1 MTWGL
6 NGVSVD
12 VDGEP
17 ALVDV
22 DLAVEPGE
30 VVAVV
35 GGDGAG
41 KTTLS
46 RTLVGLAD
54 PRRGSIS
61 RPPLS
66 KIGYLPS
73 SSGVW
78 PDLTVMENLS
88 FVADVHRLSRAER
101 RVRIERLLSVTALD
115 GAAARLGEAL
125 SGGMRKKL
133 GVAMALLPEPDLL
146 VLDEPSTGVDPVSRT
161 ELWRLVTLSAADG
174 AAVIFTTTYLDEAE
188 RARSILALESGRVLG
203 SGSLA
208 DIAASVAGV
217 IVDSRST
224 DGRSWRRGRAWRSWH
239 PDGTTPAGAAVVAP
253 DLTDLLVAATLA
265 TEESP

>member
-1 MTWGL
+1 MSWGL
-6 NGVSVD
+6 DAVSVD

-22 DLAVEPGE
+22 DLIVEPGE
-30 VVAVV
+30 AVAVV

-54 PRRGSIS
+54 PHRGRVR
-61 RPPLS
+61 RPPMAQ
-66 KIGYLPS
+66 IGYLPS

-88 FVADVHRLSRAER
+88 FVADVHRLSRVVR
-101 RVRIERLLSVTALD
+101 RARIERLLAVTALE
-115 GAAARLGEAL
+115 GAASRLGAAL
-125 SGGMRKKL
+125 SGGMRQKL

-146 VLDEPSTGVDPVSRT
+146 VLDEPSTGVDPVSRA
-161 ELWRLVTLSAADG
+161 ELWRLVTMSAADG
-174 AAVIFTTTYLDEAE
+174 AAVIFTTAYLDEAE
-188 RARSILALESGRVLG
+188 RARSILALEDGRVLG

-208 DIAASVAGV
+208 DIAASVTGV
-217 IVDSRST
+217 IVDARA
-224 DGRSWRRGRAWRSWH
+224 GNGQSWRRGRAWRSWH
-239 PDGTTPAGAAVVAP
+239 PDGTVPAGATVVVP

-265 TEESP
+265 AEGTQ

>member
-6 NGVSVD
+6 DGVSVD
-12 VDGEP
+12 VDGRP

-22 DLAVEPGE
+22 DLAVEAGE
-30 VVAVV
+30 ALAVV

-54 PRRGSIS
+54 PRRGRVS
-61 RPPLS
+61 RPALA
-66 KIGYLPS
+66 KVGYLPS

-88 FVADVHRLSRAER
+88 FVADVHRLSRPVRRER
-101 RVRIERLLSVTALD
+101 IDRLLSVTALD
-115 GAAARLGEAL
+115 GAVTRLGAAL
-125 SGGMRKKL
+125 SGGMRQKL
-133 GVAMALLPEPDLL
+133 GVAMALLPEPELL
-146 VLDEPSTGVDPVSRT
+146 VLDEPSTGVDPVSRA
-161 ELWRLVTLSAADG
+161 ELWGLVTLSAAGG
-174 AAVIFTTTYLDEAE
+174 AAVVFTTSYLDEAE
-188 RARSILALESGRVLG
+188 RARSILALEGGRVLA

-224 DGRSWRRGRAWRSWH
+224 DGRSWRRGRAWRSWR
-239 PDGTTPAGAAVVAP
+239 PDGTTPEGAATVDP

-265 TEESP
+265 AEESK

>member
-6 NGVSVD
+6 QAVSVD
-12 VDGEP
+12 IDGMP

-22 DLAVEPGE
+22 DLTVEPGE
-30 VVAVV
+30 AVAVV

-46 RTLVGLAD
+46 RTMVGLAD
-54 PRRGSIS
+54 PRQGQVS
-61 RPPLS
+61 RPPMA

-78 PDLTVMENLS
+78 PDLTVTENLS
-88 FVADVHRLSRAER
+88 FVADVHRLGRGER
-101 RVRIERLLSVTALD
+101 LARIERLLSVTALE
-115 GAAARLGEAL
+115 GAATRLGADL
-125 SGGMRKKL
+125 SGGMRQKL
-133 GVAMALLPEPDLL
+133 GVAMALLPEPELL
-146 VLDEPSTGVDPVSRT
+146 VLDEPSTGVDPVSRA

-188 RARSILALESGRVLG
+188 RARSILALENGRVLG
-203 SGSLA
+203 RGSLA
-208 DIAASVAGV
+208 DIAASVSGI

-224 DGRSWRRGRAWRSWH
+224 DGRSWRRGRAWRSWR
-239 PDGTTPAGAAVVAP
+239 PDGSTPAGSAAVVP

-265 TEESP
+265 AEESR

>member
-1 MTWGL
+1 M
-6 NGVSVD
+6 D

-22 DLAVEPGE
+22 DLAVEPGG

-54 PRRGSIS
+54 PRQGHVS
-61 RPPLS
+61 RPALA

-78 PDLTVMENLS
+78 PDLTVMENLA

-101 RVRIERLLSVTALD
+101 RMRIERLLAVTDLE
-115 GAAARLGEAL
+115 GAVARLGADL

-146 VLDEPSTGVDPVSRT
+146 VLDEPSTGVDPVSRA
-161 ELWRLVTLSAADG
+161 ELWRLITVSAADG

-188 RARSILALESGRVLG
+188 RARAILALEGGRVLG

-208 DIAASVAGV
+208 DIAASLTGV
-217 IVDSRST
+217 IVDCRST
-224 DGRSWRRGRAWRSWH
+224 DGRSWRRGRAWRSWR
-239 PDGTTPAGAAVVAP
+239 PDGTTPLGATVVVP

-265 TEESP
+265 AEESP